1 MKLPEKPPSENE
13 LEARFAKVLSAEG
26 LSEFDKYRPFIKIV
40 NAGYLHWDEIKHDD
54 RFKEI
59 DKTVLWTY
67 VRAQRRFNVISIPL
81 GEIVLQY
88 AQTPQI
94 EKMLHELDIRAGGK
108 ANIDGRNPEPALQKK
123 YLSNSLM
130 EEAIASSQ
138 LEGAA
143 TSRVIAKQMLRE
155 NRKPRNTSEKMIVNN
170 YLTMKHIR
178 ENTASNEPLTPEII
192 KQIHRRITKDT
203 LENPDYEGAFRTDN
217 EVKVYARDDP
227 GTPIY
232 EPPDYEKIGPL
243 ISQVCKFANA
253 EPADYY
259 LHPIIK
265 ATILHYM
272 IGYIHPFNDGN
283 GRTARAL
290 FYWYLISQGYQYY
303 EYIAVS
309 RTIKEAPAQYA
320 RAYLYTEYDSN
331 DVTYFVRFNLHS
343 LDKAVGMFEKYLE
356 KTAQENRRM
365 LEAVRKNPKLNMR
378 QADILI
384 ITNKSA
390 KQITIQEMQERYR
403 TTYQTARTDLLKL
416 AKMGYLHKLRRGKE
430 FVFIP
435 DKEKCL
441 KE

>member
-1 MKLPEKPPSENE
+1 MRLPEKPPKHEKAFHTMLAGADLTKMAALASTAN
-13 LEARFAKVLSAEG
+13 AE
-26 LSEFDKYRPFIKIV
+26 
-40 NAGYLHWDEIKHDD
+40 YLYWEEIKHDNRFDGID
-54 RFKEI
+54 RTAIWEY
-59 DKTVLWTY
+59 L
-67 VRAQRRFNVISIPL
+67 RAQRRFNARLIPFGPL
-81 GEIVLQY
+81 LLLY
-88 AQTPQI
+88 SQTPQI
-94 EKMLHELDIRAGGK
+94 EKLLHDLDFRAGGK
-108 ANIDGRNPEPALQKK
+108 IGLEEQAQEPALQKK
-123 YLSNSLM
+123 YLTNSLM

-143 TSRVIAKQMLRE
+143 TSRVVAKQMLRE
-155 NRKPRNTSEKMIVNN
+155 NRKPKNPSEKMIVNN

-178 ENTASNEPLTPEII
+178 ESTSANETLTPEII
-192 KQIHRRITKDT
+192 KQIHKDITKGT
-203 LENPDYEGAFRTDN
+203 LEKPEYEGAFRTDN
-217 EVKVYARDDP
+217 EVKVYAIDDP
-227 GTPIY
+227 TLPIY
-232 EPPDYEKIGPL
+232 EPPDYREIESL
-243 ISQVCKFANA
+243 IKQVCNFANT
-253 EPADYY
+253 EPTEYY

-265 ATILHYM
+265 AIILHYM

-290 FYWYLISQGYQYY
+290 FYWYLISRGYQYF

-356 KTAQENRRM
+356 KTAQENKKM
-365 LEAVRKNPKLNMR
+365 LETVRKNPKLNMR

-384 ITNKSA
+384 ITNKGA
-390 KQITIQEMQERYR
+390 KSITIQEMQERYR